1 MNYHNAYSARLSQGE
16 RANRKQ
22 TNNAS
27 HFYQA
32 SHIDNNKEYFLYLF
46 HCWTL
51 ELWYDMYWNFNHCV
65 NFEVFVLVIQSHLSD
80 QENQSRLFGAWRT
93 SSFPSLS
100 YFNCA
105 DRFTLCEDAHCW
117 KALVPAFQPRKPNPS
132 WLMATLPFINININ
146 TTGEG
151 KDKMVFSSESR
162 FFLFLT
168 VTPLKRRSVCITSFP
183 RVLALVLFS
192 LSSRAHLWMP
202 VKAY

>member
-1 MNYHNAYSARLSQGE
+1 M
-16 RANRKQ
+16 
-22 TNNAS
+22 
-27 HFYQA
+27 
-32 SHIDNNKEYFLYLF
+32 
-46 HCWTL
+46 C
-51 ELWYDMYWNFNHCV
+51 WNFNHCV

-132 WLMATLPFINININ
+132 WLMATLPFININ
-146 TTGEG
+146 TTGGG

-168 VTPLKRRSVCITSFP
+168 VPPLKKAMC
-183 RVLALVLFS
+183 LNYLFS
-192 LSSRAHLWMP
+192 QCSCSCIIQSVVQSSFVNTCKGLLAKYNWHKMTF
-202 VKAY
+202 

>member
-1 MNYHNAYSARLSQGE
+1 MQVIFIRPLILTTIKNIY
-16 RANRKQ
+16 
-22 TNNAS
+22 
-27 HFYQA
+27 
-32 SHIDNNKEYFLYLF
+32 
-46 HCWTL
+46 
-51 ELWYDMYWNFNHCV
+51 MYWNFNHCV

-168 VTPLKRRSVCITSFP
+168 VTPLAF
-183 RVLALVLFS
+183 FS